1 MLIAV
6 PAFRLSCKV
15 GIDRGR
21 AWSVVDELLLWGAA
35 VKPRSI
41 AQLAAESNLERQL
54 VVASIARMMRFRLI
68 ELTVRN
74 NSATFQASAYG
85 REVVESGRPLPF
97 FPKRDLRRVSFG
109 IELATGSVF
118 PSGQA
123 RLRSEYALQQEPDQ
137 DIRVLVIEGGGPS
150 MSNEANLA
158 RLRGSQRVAGR
169 SKSR

>member
-21 AWSVVDELLLWGAA
+21 AWSVVDELMLWAAA

-41 AQLAAESNLERQL
+41 AQLATESNLERQL

-85 REVVESGRPLPF
+85 REVVESGCPLPF
-97 FPKRDLRRVSFG
+97 FPKRDLIRYFASERSHRQADGPPF
-109 IELATGSVF
+109 LRATGSHVEK
-118 PSGQA
+118 PTNCRSCGGG
-123 RLRSEYALQQEPDQ
+123 LRS
-137 DIRVLVIEGGGPS
+137 
-150 MSNEANLA
+150 
-158 RLRGSQRVAGR
+158 AGV
-169 SKSR
+169 